1 MGTEFGAVLPRTFA
15 TETSLQSAFPFDACY
30 SPASQDR
37 FPVAPAASTWAQVR
51 GRGAARRVRAP
62 AWGRPTPAPLDPR
75 HPPAVPRGLRSLEPQ
90 VAVRSHQGGRA
101 PQRGWRGAG
110 KPRCGV
116 GGADWK
122 PRGGGGKG
130 AGRKGQSRESARPG
144 RKGRR
149 SMLPGAFPASPSH
162 LLGPKNSQGRPGTT
176 KPPTQVRTVAARRD
190 RAALV
195 TWTRRGQ
202 AWH

>member
-75 HPPAVPRGLRSLEPQ
+75 HSPAVPRGLRSLEPQ

-122 PRGGGGKG
+122 ERTHSRGAEEGGAPGGRGRAGKAPGLGGRGGGRCFP
-130 AGRKGQSRESARPG
+130 ARSRPAQVTYW
-144 RKGRR
+144 GRR
-149 SMLPGAFPASPSH
+149 TPRAVPELPSH
-162 LLGPKNSQGRPGTT
+162 RP
-176 KPPTQVRTVAARRD
+176 R
-190 RAALV
+190 
-195 TWTRRGQ
+195 
-202 AWH
+202 